1 MLRHTGPGKVE
12 IDTKYSSPGIL
23 KARLYNFDFDD
34 MKSTALKSE
43 HADFLTQKVAP
54 LLASDRSQIWM
65 QGTASRVGASEY
77 NKKLSKVRA
86 ERVAK
91 FLSGKGVKSE
101 QMQTQATGE
110 DFTIGMAEDD
120 EQDRAVA
127 LIVLPKSKSAPPPPA
142 RVPTRPSV
150 GENFKVAMLMGVSA
164 GHAFKWLKYL
174 KGKVGA
180 GLAADS
186 LFFIIWDTNNNL
198 SSIYAYVGAGIGVGL
213 TVLPKVSGTVHGP
226 WNDFKTSAAISSAHF
241 DGAARF
247 TTIGAGNYTANWLNL
262 LGTPSGVDPVYM
274 MISTGTTI
282 GAGASSTAGTMI
294 LLEGPSP
301 FSGP

>member
-1 MLRHTGPGKVE
+1 
-12 IDTKYSSPGIL
+12 
-23 KARLYNFDFDD
+23 
-34 MKSTALKSE
+34 
-43 HADFLTQKVAP
+43 
-54 LLASDRSQIWM
+54 
-65 QGTASRVGASEY
+65 
-77 NKKLSKVRA
+77 
-86 ERVAK
+86 
-91 FLSGKGVKSE
+91 
-101 QMQTQATGE
+101 
-110 DFTIGMAEDD
+110 MAEDD
-120 EQDRAVA
+120 ELDRAVS

-150 GENFKVAMLMGVSA
+150 SENFKLAMLMGVSA
-164 GHAFKWLKYL
+164 GHAFKWTRFL

-213 TVLPKVSGTVHGP
+213 TVLPKASGTLHGP
-226 WNDFKTSAAISSAHF
+226 WNDFTTSAAISSAHF

-247 TTIGAGNYTANWLNL
+247 TTIGAGNHTANWLNL
-262 LGTPSGVDPVYM
+262 LGTPEGVDAVYM

-282 GAGASSTAGTMI
+282 GAGASSTVGAMI

>member
-1 MLRHTGPGKVE
+1 MLRKTGPGKVE

-23 KARLYNFDFDD
+23 KAHLYNFDFDD

-43 HADFLTQKVAP
+43 HADFLTQKVSP
-54 LLASDRSQIWM
+54 LLANDRSQIWL

-86 ERVAK
+86 ERVGK
-91 FLSGKGVKSE
+91 FLTGKGVDAA
-101 QMQTQATGE
+101 QMQLYATGE

-120 EQDRAVA
+120 ERDRAVA
-127 LIVLPKSKSAPPPPA
+127 LIVLPKSKLPPPA

-150 GENFKVAMLMGVSA
+150 GENFKLAMLMGVSA
-164 GHAFKWLKYL
+164 SHAFKWTRYL

-180 GLAADS
+180 GVAADS

-226 WNDFKTSAAISSAHF
+226 WNDFKTSAAISSAQF

-247 TTIGAGNYTANWLNL
+247 TTIGAGNYSANWLNL
-262 LGTPSGVDPVYM
+262 LGTPEGVDAVYM

-282 GAGASSTAGTMI
+282 GAGASSTVGTMI